1 MCALQEMPIS
11 GTYVPR
17 WVLKGGISI
26 SRCPALRLAAQYV
39 RFLRERDW
47 KPLPDCGTGFFRLAH
62 CWVLRQQDRMNDN
75 SLPALSPF
83 AGWGL
88 AGGWKDTDSVLF
100 LIVPAQV

>member
-1 MCALQEMPIS
+1 
-11 GTYVPR
+11 
-17 WVLKGGISI
+17 
-26 SRCPALRLAAQYV
+26 
-39 RFLRERDW
+39 
-47 KPLPDCGTGFFRLAH
+47 
-62 CWVLRQQDRMNDN
+62 MNDN